1 MSEDEVWETGVRHLH
16 AHWSEDQGL
25 HKRVS
30 KRSNR
35 AHQVSESQERLRE
48 RADAK

>member
-1 MSEDEVWETGVRHLH
+1 MYRDEVRETGVRHLH

-30 KRSNR
+30 KRLNR
-35 AHQVSESQERLRE
+35 AYQDNESQERLRK